1 MELGKKIAEIRKE
14 NGLTQEDLA
23 ELCSVTRQTISNW
36 ENGKSYPDLETLVL
50 ISDRFEVSLDAM
62 LKGDSRMVSEISQE
76 QKRGKHFA
84 LKIAAAIAVTA
95 AVLLGAYA
103 FAYLHES
110 YIPFDESGISATDSG
125 TVYTDRNY
133 SCFYGHSYVSETDGD
148 EQHLVEFIYLTGS
161 IYSQYL
167 EKKPEKLLTIAS
179 YSEAQGQSVGEDG
192 RILNYIV
199 TEVYYLPE
207 SCVKELGLQKG
218 KHAALIPAGTSESEA
233 REQLSQIKEDSI
245 LLWKRP

>member
-1 MELGKKIAEIRKE
+1 MELGKNIAEIRKE
-14 NGLTQEDLA
+14 HGLTQEDLA

-36 ENGKSYPDLETLVL
+36 ENGKSCPDLETLVL
-50 ISDRFEVSLDAM
+50 ISDTFDVSLDAM
-62 LKGDSRMVSEISQE
+62 LKGDRKMVSEISQE

-84 LKIAAAIAVTA
+84 FKIAAAIAVTA

-103 FAYLHES
+103 FAYMHES

-179 YSEAQGQSVGEDG
+179 YSEAQGHSEENGKVYEDV
-192 RILNYIV
+192 I

-207 SCVKELGLQKG
+207 KYVTDQGLQKG
-218 KHAALIPAGTSESEA
+218 KHAQLIPVNASEPEAQALI
-233 REQLSQIKEDSI
+233 RQIKEDSV